1 MKRMV
6 TMFLVLSFTLMLGCS
21 GMSSRQQSTLSGAGI
36 GAVGGG
42 VIGAATGGSA
52 ATGAVIGAGV
62 GGATGY
68 LLDKDKKK

>member
-1 MKRMV
+1 MKWMA
-6 TMFLVLSFTLMLGCS
+6 TMFLLPSMTLTIGCS
-21 GMSSRQQSTLSGAGI
+21 GMTARQQSTLGGAAI

-42 VIGAATGGSA
+42 VLGAATGGSA

-68 LLDKDKKK
+68 LLKK

>member
-1 MKRMV
+1 MKRIAII
-6 TMFLVLSFTLMLGCS
+6 FLILVLTLSFGCT

-42 VIGAATGGSA
+42 VLGAAVGGSPV
-52 ATGAVIGAGV
+52 TGALIGAGV

-68 LLDKDKKK
+68 LIK

>member
-1 MKRMV
+1 MKHIA
-6 TMFLVLSFTLMLGCS
+6 TILSILSLALIFGCS

-42 VIGAATGGSA
+42 VIGAATGGSP

-68 LLDKDKKK
+68 LLDKDKNK

>member
-1 MKRMV
+1 MKRLA
-6 TMFLVLSFTLMLGCS
+6 TMFLLLSFTLMVGCS
-21 GMSSRQQSTLSGAGI
+21 GMTARQQSTLSGAGI

-42 VIGAATGGSA
+42 VLGAATGGSA

-68 LLDKDKKK
+68 LIEK